1 MHRILVGSQRI
12 GHLAPQW
19 VKNNWQ
25 IHSKELWVKN
35 YGLTFRKLLKP
46 LMFQSFMYMLTVF
59 RILWNDGIIL
69 SQMNKT
75 ESKQYKLILTPST

>member
-12 GHLAPQW
+12 GHLAPQR

-35 YGLTFRKLLKP
+35 YDLTFGKLLKP
-46 LMFQSFMYMLTVF
+46 LMFQSFT
-59 RILWNDGIIL
+59 
-69 SQMNKT
+69 
-75 ESKQYKLILTPST
+75 